1 MENKKK
7 KNEILSENLPP
18 RNNNGQKKKG
28 VILNR
33 VDKKLKKDHQVERTI
48 KPAA

>member
-7 KNEILSENLPP
+7 MRFFQKIYHHETTTD
-18 RNNNGQKKKG
+18 KKKG